1 MDLQTSTTPERVRK
15 WGEEV
20 VVITPPSKLK
30 IQTTGPGAQVLLEQG
45 PPDGMTW
52 SIFIRVEAAESDG

>member
-20 VVITPPSKLK
+20 IVITPPSKLK

>member
-1 MDLQTSTTPERVRK
+1 MNLQTSMTPERVRK